1 MSEQQLDIRVTL
13 LEERVKN
20 VMEQFGGL
28 DRFFTIIRDTS
39 DLEQRVALLE
49 QEVEVLENKLKTKVD
64 KHEFSPVRSLV
75 YGGVGLILAAVIG
88 ALLYSI
94 GIKTH

>member
-28 DRFFTIIRDTS
+28 DRFFTMLDS
-39 DLEQRVALLE
+39 A
-49 QEVEVLENKLKTKVD
+49 
-64 KHEFSPVRSLV
+64 RSV
-75 YGGVGLILAAVIG
+75 
-88 ALLYSI
+88 
-94 GIKTH
+94 